1 MSWLTMM
8 ATWGDGLFTLAAE
21 AIRQDFAGHAVR
33 GLTRDGRGGA
43 LAIIDNRTLVRRSAN
58 AEWRTVFAS
67 STDLSCCIEVGE
79 TIYAGTEDA
88 HVLRI
93 DAEGRCEPL
102 TGFDAVAGRHSWYAG
117 AAMVNGKLIGPPLGV
132 RSMTVTCDGTALLVN
147 VHVGGIPRSIDGG
160 RSWHPTIDIEVDV
173 HDVYAHAT
181 RPDLVIAASAAGLC
195 VSRDAG
201 ATWTVE
207 HEGLDASYCSA
218 VAFAGNDI
226 LVASSAEHFAPQGA
240 LYRRAIGEAG
250 PLRRIEG
257 LPRWITGICDTDC
270 MDVNGSAVALADRAG
285 NVYVSEDLGRTWE
298 CRATGHPGPS
308 SVAIV

>member
-1 MSWLTMM
+1 MSRLTMM
-8 ATWGDGLFTLAAE
+8 ATWGDGVFTLAGQ
-21 AIRQDFAGHAVR
+21 AIQHDFGGHAVR

-43 LAIIDNRTLVRRSAN
+43 LAIVDNRSLVRRAAN
-58 AEWRTVFAS
+58 GEWRTVFTS
-67 STDLSCCIEVGE
+67 STELSCCIEVGE

-88 HVLRI
+88 RVLRI
-93 DAEGRCEPL
+93 DAHGRCEPL
-102 TGFDAVAGRHSWYAG
+102 TGFAEVAGREKWYAG
-117 AAMVNGKLIGPPLGV
+117 AALVNGKLLGPPLGV
-132 RSMTVTCDGTALLVN
+132 RSMTATCDGATLLVN

-160 RSWHPTIDIEVDV
+160 RSWHPTIDIEADV

-207 HEGLDASYCSA
+207 HGGLDASYCSA
-218 VAFAGNDI
+218 VAFAGDDI

-240 LYRRAIGEAG
+240 IYRRAVGEPG
-250 PLRRIEG
+250 PLRPIEG
-257 LPRWITGICDTDC
+257 LPRWLTGICDTDC
-270 MDVNGSAVALADRAG
+270 IDADGSAVALADRAG
-285 NVYVSEDLGRTWE
+285 NLYVSEDLGRTWW
-298 CRATGHPGPS
+298 CRATGHPAPS